1 MANTQLIPG
10 RRYVAT
16 ASGASPVT
24 LTKQQ
29 GALDVARAALL
40 PRVGTTAALL
50 DGTVITSDVL
60 QQVGVTDGSLDFA
73 PLGVS
78 VKSGATAALRR
89 IVNTAATGPAAPT
102 AATDGYSVQG
112 ASTLH
117 VVMKPGAG
125 VTEWELYAYD
135 AVSGGWALFLDF
147 GTAGLYTPT
156 ASATTRVILP
166 ISGVDRISLR
176 VKTNAGLVQCDGWAL
191 AVY

>member
-73 PLGVS
+73 PLGTS
-78 VKSGATAALRR
+78 IKSGATAALRR
-89 IVNTAATGPAAPT
+89 IVNTATTGPAIPT

-112 ASTLH
+112 ATGLH
-117 VVMKPGAG
+117 VVMKTGAG
-125 VTEWELYAYD
+125 ATEWELYAYD
-135 AVSGGWALFLDF
+135 AVSGGWALFLPF
-147 GTAGLYTPT
+147 GTAGLYSPT
-156 ASATTRVILP
+156 ASATTRVILD
-166 ISGVDRISLR
+166 IRGVDRIALR
-176 VKTNAGLVQCDGWAL
+176 VKTNAGGVQCDGWAL
-191 AVY
+191 AV

>member
-50 DGTVITSDVL
+50 DGTVITSEVL

-73 PLGVS
+73 PLGTS

-89 IVNTAATGPAAPT
+89 IVNTA
-102 AATDGYSVQG
+102 TDRK
-112 ASTLH
+112 ST
-117 VVMKPGAG
+117 V
-125 VTEWELYAYD
+125 
-135 AVSGGWALFLDF
+135 
-147 GTAGLYTPT
+147 
-156 ASATTRVILP
+156 
-166 ISGVDRISLR
+166 
-176 VKTNAGLVQCDGWAL
+176 
-191 AVY
+191 